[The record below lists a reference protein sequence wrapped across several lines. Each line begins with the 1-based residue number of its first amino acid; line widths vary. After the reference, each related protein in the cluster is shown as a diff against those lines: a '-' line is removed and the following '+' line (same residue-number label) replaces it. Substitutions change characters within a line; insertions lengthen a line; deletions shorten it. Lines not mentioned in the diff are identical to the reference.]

1 VQVVIS
7 DHHYWGG
14 LRASQQLA
22 AMGRVFGLGIS
33 MHSNS
38 HLGISLA
45 AMTHLGVTLP
55 NLSYACDTHYPWQ
68 EDEVIEGGKLH
79 ISQGQLAPP
88 AGPGLGVKLDRSAL
102 ARLHNNFLDCG
113 IRQRDDASEM
123 RKHQPGFSKQRPR
136 F

>member
-1 VQVVIS
+1 
-7 DHHYWGG
+7 
-14 LRASQQLA
+14 
-22 AMGRVFGLGIS
+22 

-55 NLSYACDTHYPWQ
+55 NLAYACDTHYPWQ
-68 EDEVIEGGKLH
+68 EDEVIAGGKLT
-79 ISQGQLAPP
+79 IRDGQLAPP
-88 AGPGLGVKLDRSAL
+88 PGPGLGIQLDRSQL
-102 ARLHNNFLDCG
+102 ARLHQNFLDCG

-123 RKHQPGFSKQRPR
+123 RKHKADFDPRRPR